1 MKLQPQ
7 NNYVLCKLIEKD
19 KQQVNEGIVYDKP
32 QVPVYEVVSIRQC
45 QESLDDFRLSLGDK
59 VICNSTGTKAIL
71 EDSEYYL
78 FNIENIIGKI
88 Q

>member
-7 NNYVLCKLIEKD
+7 NNYVLCKMLEKD
-19 KQQVNEGIVYDKP
+19 KQQVNEGIVYDKQ
-32 QVPVYEVVSIRQC
+32 QVPIYEVVGINQC
-45 QESLDDFRLSLGDK
+45 QESLDDFRVSLGDK
-59 VICNSTGTKAIL
+59 VICNSTGTKAVL
-71 EDSEYYL
+71 EETEFYL

>member
-1 MKLQPQ
+1 MKLEPQ
-7 NNYVLCKLIEKD
+7 NDYVLCKMLEKS
-19 KQQVNEGIVYDKP
+19 KAQASSGIVYDIE
-32 QVPVYEVVSIRQC
+32 QVPIYEVVSVQC
-45 QESLDDFRLSLGDK
+45 TQDSLDDFRLSVGDK

-71 EDSEYYL
+71 EQSEYYL

>member
-7 NNYVLCKLIEKD
+7 NKYVLCKQLEKD
-19 KQQVNEGIVYDKP
+19 KVQVNEGIVYDKEQLP
-32 QVPVYEVVSIRQC
+32 IYEVVGVQC
-45 QESLDDFRLSLGDK
+45 IQDSLDDFRLSVGDK